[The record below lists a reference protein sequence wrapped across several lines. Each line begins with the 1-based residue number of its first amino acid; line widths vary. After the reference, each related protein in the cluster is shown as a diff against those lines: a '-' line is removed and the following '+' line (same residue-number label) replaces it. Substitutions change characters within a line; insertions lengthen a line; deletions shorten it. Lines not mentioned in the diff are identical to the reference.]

1 MCLDQALEEALG
13 CSTVPLRLKIH
24 VNHFAIL
31 VDGPPEIVL
40 LAVDFHENFVDEES
54 VTIAWVLPFQSPG
67 VLGTEFDT
75 PQPIGFAAD
84 SDAAFS

>member
-1 MCLDQALEEALG
+1 MCNAIASQLVSYDLPGLPTMCLDQALEEALG

-31 VDGPPEIVL
+31 VDGPSEIVP

-54 VTIAWVLPFQSPG
+54 VTIA
-67 VLGTEFDT
+67 
-75 PQPIGFAAD
+75 
-84 SDAAFS
+84 